1 MSKVLRGQYGLVVD
15 SALLSAIL
23 HRKGLSVNEIAA
35 CRNLHPRTVRQ
46 HLESEESPN
55 EAGDAPRHER
65 GET

>member
-1 MSKVLRGQYGLVVD
+1 MSTVHRGRYGLILD

-46 HLESEESPN
+46 HLSSEKPDAS
-55 EAGDAPRHER
+55 AVAARCRRRGD
-65 GET
+65 T